1 MTPPHV
7 LDPCTIYTN
16 GIHNCLI
23 VSSDYN
29 NGTGAVVCRLGIGR
43 SDVVNMKRAR
53 LWRSPAFLIQD
64 NDAGDISEFVL
75 FRPIIPLGSTLNPKD
90 AARALH
96 FATRK
101 LEKNKNPEYWNAIVP
116 FESTCLR
123 LAVEV
128 LDRIVAQMTDL
139 KEIKYYIRIYDL
151 PMARDIYVDLSY
163 KSMCARKV
171 QRFWRMALANPAYDM
186 CKRRLLREFN
196 SLIE

>member
-1 MTPPHV
+1 M
-7 LDPCTIYTN
+7 PCDL
-16 GIHNCLI
+16 CDLLI
-23 VSSDYN
+23 V
-29 NGTGAVVCRLGIGR
+29 VVCRLGSAR

-64 NDAGDISEFVL
+64 NDAGDISEFLL

-139 KEIKYYIRIYDL
+139 KEIKYYIRIYSL
-151 PMARDIYVDLSY
+151 PMAQDIYVDLSY
-163 KSMCARKV
+163 KSMCARKI
-171 QRFWRMALANPAYDM
+171 QRHWRRVWENPAYDM